1 MPADIPSFF
10 AATKLYV
17 TMACWCCAQGIID
30 SANVSLFARY
40 FMTNTSIRSLISN
53 CFIINFV
60 LFLSLYL
67 ISELIS
73 PLQSTGAFA
82 LVMGGIFG
90 GMWVIPMYVVTQ
102 MLGVTWYE
110 QLFDETQKERCAR
123 RKRPPPP
130 PRPFSFVG
138 ISEVLLKSLVT
149 LIFGILAGLVAL
161 IPMRLGGFLPFDVA
175 VGPMLSLAMGC
186 WLNSV
191 YCFDYRFNQVGTVH
205 PRTGKLVPI
214 SLSSSLKYF
223 EQKWAYF
230 LGFSMWHIAV
240 RTAME
245 YAGVFLFGR
254 LAICSALFAV
264 NVVLS
269 VDAKPTLQGDNVLPQ
284 LPIFLPFYRLVGDI
298 LRRKDTKSTAAPQKP
313 IKEEP
318 KADVAKS
325 ESPKPAPQPLK
336 EDTPKVESQPEPQQK
351 IPPPP
356 QSVPTPQTEV
366 GTEDV
371 DPPSETLSRFIDEEY
386 VLVD

>member
-1 MPADIPSFF
+1 MHTDNMGTM
-10 AATKLYV
+10 ATVRLYI
-17 TMACWCCAQGIID
+17 TTACWCCAQGVMD
-30 SANVSLFARY
+30 SANVKLFADY
-40 FMTNTSIRSLISN
+40 FMTNTAIRSLISN

-67 ISELIS
+67 ISELMS
-73 PLQSTGAFA
+73 PIQFTGAFA
-82 LVMGGIFG
+82 IVMGGLFG
-90 GMWVIPMYVVTQ
+90 AMWVIPMYVVTQ
-102 MLGVTWYE
+102 TLGLTWYE
-110 QLFDETQKERCAR
+110 QLFDEVQKERCAR

-130 PRPFSFVG
+130 PRPFSFTG

-149 LIFGILAGLVAL
+149 LIFGVLAGVVAL
-161 IPMRLGGFLPFDVA
+161 IPMRLGGLLPFDVA

-205 PRTGKLVPI
+205 SRTGKLVPV
-214 SLSSSLKYF
+214 SLSSSLNYF

-269 VDAKPTLQGDNVLPQ
+269 VDAKPTLPGDNVLPQ
-284 LPIFLPFYRLVGDI
+284 LPIFLPFYRLVGDA
-298 LRRKDTKSTAAPQKP
+298 LSRNHKANKVVVPESAP
-313 IKEEP
+313 E
-318 KADVAKS
+318 
-325 ESPKPAPQPLK
+325 KPAAVEGVPENNAK
-336 EDTPKVESQPEPQQK
+336 PKVAPEPPLRAPT
-351 IPPPP
+351 PPPK
-356 QSVPTPQTEV
+356 VNTPRAPEPEAK
-366 GTEDV
+366 G
-371 DPPSETLSRFIDEEY
+371 PKSPSEGPSDATVSRFIDDEY